1 MNAPASPEITILC
14 SNGLAGVMAELRPRF
29 EVDSGARLAVR
40 LGTANAL
47 AKEIQEGAAFDLAV
61 LTSAA
66 IEELSRKGKIVAG
79 TRVDIARSCV
89 GVTVRPG
96 ARKPDLGTVAAF
108 TRTLL
113 DAKSIIFTSL
123 GASGQHFASILPRL
137 GIEEEVRRKA
147 TIPEGGLVAE
157 RVVTGEIALGIQQVS
172 EILAVP
178 GAILAGPIPAE
189 VQKYTVFSAGVAA
202 GARSPNGAKE
212 LLRRLADASTLAL
225 ATSKGM
231 EPP

>member
-14 SNGLAGVMAELRPRF
+14 SNGLAGVMAELGPRF
-29 EVDSGARLAVR
+29 EAESGAKLALR

-47 AKEIQEGAAFDLAV
+47 SKEIEDGAPFDLTV
-61 LTSAA
+61 LTSTA
-66 IEELSRKGKIVAG
+66 IDQLTRDGRIVPG

-96 ARKPDLGTVAAF
+96 APQPDIGTVEAF

-113 DAKSIIFTSL
+113 AAKSIVFTSL

-137 GIEEEVRRKA
+137 GIEAEVRRKA

-157 RVVTGEIALGIQQVS
+157 RVISGEIELGIQQVS

-178 GAILAGPIPAE
+178 GANLVGPIPAE
-189 VQKYTVFSAGVAA
+189 LQKYTVFSAGL
-202 GARSPNGAKE
+202 GADARNVDGAKA